1 MEKTIIIL
9 KLGIFLV
16 AVGLIKLAVSLVM
29 RQKQGED
36 E

>member
-1 MEKTIIIL
+1 MIL

-16 AVGLIKLAVSLVM
+16 AIGLIKLVVSLVM
-29 RQKQGED
+29 RHKKGED

>member
-1 MEKTIIIL
+1 MIL

-16 AVGLIKLAVSLVM
+16 AVGLIKFVVSLVM

-36 E
+36 QVGKQK